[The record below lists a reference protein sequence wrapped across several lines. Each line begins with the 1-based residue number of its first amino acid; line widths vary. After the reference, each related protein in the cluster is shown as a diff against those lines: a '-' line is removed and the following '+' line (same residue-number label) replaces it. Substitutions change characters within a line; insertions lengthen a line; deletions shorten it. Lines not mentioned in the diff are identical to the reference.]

1 MRFMF
6 TAAALVLG
14 TVSVQAATDL
24 SGLRCDEPELVSLML
39 DAIRGSTTD
48 DGKTIAEMGANVE
61 GISKSTTLEAT
72 PSKVVCQIVVNIGF
86 AGRTETIRSRYTI
99 QQQPNGDIIGT
110 LQMLY

>member
-1 MRFMF
+1 MRFVF
-6 TAAALVLG
+6 AAAVLVLG
-14 TVSVQAATDL
+14 TLPVSAATDL

-39 DAIRGSTTD
+39 DAIKGSKTD
-48 DGKTIAEMGANVE
+48 DGKTLGEMGANVE

-99 QQQPNGDIIGT
+99 QLQPNGDISGT